1 MLKIW
6 RREGEQA
13 RQEVQLGQR
22 HLREMESTFKWSL
35 FTDVDT
41 SLPEIL
47 KTTRLL
53 SPGHR
58 PAAEISQVCEAT
70 MQAFLK
76 GPASIS
82 TKPPPTKDRGP
93 SAPQGSSAES
103 RRAKPVPWVE
113 KYRPKCVDEVAFQE
127 EVVAVLKKS
136 LEGADLPNLLF
147 YGPPGTGKTSTI
159 LAAAR
164 ELYGPELFR
173 QRVLELNASDER
185 GIQVIREKVKTFAQL
200 TVSGSRSDGKPCPP
214 FKIVILD
221 EADSM
226 TSAAQ
231 AALRRTMEKESKTT
245 RFCLICNYVS
255 RIIEPLTSRCSKFR
269 FKPLSDKIQ
278 HQRLLDI
285 SEKEN
290 VKINNEGIAYLVKV
304 SEGDLRK
311 AITFLQSATRLTG
324 GQEVTEKVITEIAGV
339 VPTGTIT
346 GIFYACQSGSFEKLE
361 ALVKDLIDEGHAAT
375 QLINQL
381 HDVVVEKDD
390 LTDKQKS
397 IITEKL
403 AEVDKCLADGAD
415 EHLQLISLCATVMQ
429 QLTQNVN

>member
-1 MLKIW
+1 
-6 RREGEQA
+6 
-13 RQEVQLGQR
+13 
-22 HLREMESTFKWSL
+22 
-35 FTDVDT
+35 
-41 SLPEIL
+41 
-47 KTTRLL
+47 
-53 SPGHR
+53 
-58 PAAEISQVCEAT
+58 

-76 GPASIS
+76 GPSSIS
-82 TKPPPTKDRGP
+82 TKPPPSKERGAAAT
-93 SAPQGSSAES
+93 SGSSGEGK
-103 RRAKPVPWVE
+103 RVRPIPWVE
-113 KYRPKCVDEVAFQE
+113 KYRPKCVDEVAFQD

-185 GIQVIREKVKTFAQL
+185 GIQVVREKVKTFAQL

-231 AALRRTMEKESKTT
+231 AALRRTMERESKTT
-245 RFCLICNYVS
+245 RFCLICNYIS
-255 RIIEPLTSRCSKFR
+255 RIIEPITSRCSKFR

-278 HQRLLDI
+278 QQRLLDI
-285 SEKEN
+285 AEKES
-290 VKINNEGIAYLVKV
+290 VAVSSEAISCLVHV

-311 AITFLQSATRLTG
+311 AITLLQSATRLMG
-324 GQEVTEKVITEIAGV
+324 KKEVTEKVVVEIAGV
-339 VPTGTIT
+339 VPKETLDGLLA
-346 GIFYACQSGSFEKLE
+346 ACQSGSFEKLE
-361 ALVKDLIDEGHAAT
+361 VVTQNLINEGYAAT

-381 HDVVVEKDD
+381 HDIIVEKEE
-390 LTDKQKS
+390 LSDKQKS
-397 IITEKL
+397 VIAEKL
-403 AEVDKCLADGAD
+403 AEADKCLADGSD
-415 EHLQLISLCATVMQ
+415 EFLQLISLGAVVMQ
-429 QLTQNVN
+429 QLTQNS

>member
-1 MLKIW
+1 
-6 RREGEQA
+6 
-13 RQEVQLGQR
+13 
-22 HLREMESTFKWSL
+22 
-35 FTDVDT
+35 
-41 SLPEIL
+41 
-47 KTTRLL
+47 
-53 SPGHR
+53 
-58 PAAEISQVCEAT
+58 

-76 GPASIS
+76 GGTSIS
-82 TKPPPTKDRGP
+82 TKPVKDKA
-93 SAPQGSSAES
+93 SASGTGSTGES
-103 RRAKPVPWVE
+103 KKQKPVPWVE

-159 LAAAR
+159 LAASR

-185 GIQVIREKVKTFAQL
+185 GIQVVREKVKNFAQL
-200 TVSGSRSDGKPCPP
+200 TVGGTRSDGKPCPP

-269 FKPLSDKIQ
+269 FKPLADKIQ
-278 HQRLLDI
+278 TQRLLSI
-285 SEKEN
+285 CEKEN
-290 VKINNEGIAYLVKV
+290 VKITNEAISCLVEV

-324 GQEVTEKVITEIAGV
+324 GKEITEEIVTEIAGIPLVCEQDLQPSTIKKIIHHQQDFHNESVIV
-339 VPTGTIT
+339 VPKETLDCVLV
-346 GIFYACQSGSFEKLE
+346 ACQSGSFEKLE
-361 ALVKDLIDEGHAAT
+361 TVVKNLINNGHAAT
-375 QLINQL
+375 QLVNQL
-381 HDVVVEKDD
+381 HDVILERGD
-390 LTDKQKS
+390 LTDKQKAF
-397 IITEKL
+397 ITEKL

-415 EHLQLISLCATVMQ
+415 EYLQMLGLFAVVMQ
-429 QLTQNVN
+429 QMT